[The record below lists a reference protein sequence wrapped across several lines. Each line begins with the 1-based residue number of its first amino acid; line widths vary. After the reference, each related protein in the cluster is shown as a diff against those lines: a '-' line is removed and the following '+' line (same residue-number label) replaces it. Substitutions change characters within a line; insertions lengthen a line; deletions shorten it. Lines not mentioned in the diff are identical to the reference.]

1 MKGGAHSFPFAA
13 LSFPNSKKLSIF
25 CWVDRESFPV
35 AAWRSRASNSRFYGD
50 FLHRSRAKKG
60 HSGIVIKAVI
70 LCCACSRCGIG
81 VVFSFFCVWGGG
93 GIFGFL
99 YLRSIY
105 SFPLFF
111 SFSFL
116 LFLTN
121 VSILDG
127 NSQRA
132 IESKTANQRD
142 I

>member
-1 MKGGAHSFPFAA
+1 MKGHSFPFAA
-13 LSFPNSKKLSIF
+13 LSFPNSNKLSIF

-50 FLHRSRAKKG
+50 FLHRSRAKEG

-81 VVFSFFCVWGGG
+81 VVFSFFLWGGG
-93 GIFGFL
+93 GGVFLVSSIFDLFIPFL
-99 YLRSIY
+99 
-105 SFPLFF
+105 FFF

-116 LFLTN
+116 LFLTD